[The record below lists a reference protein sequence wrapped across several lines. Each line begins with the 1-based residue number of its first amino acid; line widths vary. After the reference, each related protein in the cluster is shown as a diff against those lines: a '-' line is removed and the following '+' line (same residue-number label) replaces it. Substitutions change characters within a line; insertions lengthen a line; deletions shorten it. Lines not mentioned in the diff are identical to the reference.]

1 MKTEHY
7 MRKYAKPTSEIVE
20 LQDDTTLLNGSP
32 VSGSNSINDW
42 EDGGTTEDEIDM

>member
-7 MRKYAKPTSEIVE
+7 RRKYAKPTSKIVE
-20 LQDDTTLLNGSP
+20 LRHKTMLLQASN